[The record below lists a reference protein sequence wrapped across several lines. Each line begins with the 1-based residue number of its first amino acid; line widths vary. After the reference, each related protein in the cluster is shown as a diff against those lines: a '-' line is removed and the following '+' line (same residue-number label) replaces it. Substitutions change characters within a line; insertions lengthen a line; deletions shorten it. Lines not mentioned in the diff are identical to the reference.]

1 MSNSLD
7 RRIWSFFKKG
17 VFDDPLSLNQVRK
30 IAIDGA
36 DVASGVAAIDL
47 TGAFTGHAIY
57 VHAATF
63 ATAKRALRIGDYGTE
78 IALAGGEGIIR
89 TYAKITSGTTATALQ
104 FHWGF
109 TDTAAPLIGSQMQME
124 SHAPTAGPNGLTV
137 LDLIANVDTL
147 KYIAAGGDGLVGL
160 RSKVTSPNG
169 SNINGNVFAL
179 WLDHQINVGG
189 PNAIEASIR
198 GTTGGSVPDAFIYLE
213 TTSSGWSQFLKLD
226 ASMATKQ
233 PFVATGCSVTVA
245 TVPYLKVD
253 VNGTQYGIPL
263 IAI

>member
-7 RRIWSFFKKG
+7 RRIYSFFKKG
-17 VFDDPLSLNQVRK
+17 VYDDPLKLNRVSGVTVL
-30 IAIDGA
+30 GA
-36 DVASGVAAIDL
+36 DIAAGNAIDL
-47 TGAFTGHAIY
+47 SGAFVGHGIY
-57 VHAATF
+57 IHAATF

-89 TYAKITSGTTATALQ
+89 TYAKISSGTTVAALQ

-109 TDTAAPLIGSQMQME
+109 TTTTAPLIGSQMQME
-124 SHAPTAGPNGLTV
+124 SHAATPGPNGVMV
-137 LDLIANVDTL
+137 LDLLAGVEDL
-147 KYIAAGGDGLVGL
+147 KYIASGGDGLVAL
-160 RSKVTSPNG
+160 RCKVFSGNG
-169 SNINGNVFAL
+169 TNINGNVFAL
-179 WLDHQINVGG
+179 WLDHQVNVGG

-198 GTTGGSVPDAFIYLE
+198 GTTGGSVPDAFIQLE
-213 TTSSGWSQFLKLD
+213 TTSNGWSQFLKLD